1 MTTDRRT
8 FLKLAASLGLVMTS
22 PGVLPQR
29 GWADEV
35 RFAGPF
41 LVTIHASGGWDPT
54 LLCDPKGRET
64 AADDDPVNRYATGD
78 IGSVGDIRYAPLAGH
93 REFFERFASQLLVV
107 NGIDAGTN
115 SHDTGTRHIWSG
127 GMDAEMPSIGA
138 LAAAAAPTRPALA
151 FLSNGGYDVTRDL
164 VASTR
169 LPDVGAIA
177 EISYP
182 HRLDPN
188 SPTSTLFTDA
198 GLDRIAQARQ
208 ERLQRQHEAET
219 LPRQIQAMELLMA
232 SRMGDNELSELLA
245 WLPATLDNSNNPL
258 IRQAQVAVAAFRAGL
273 SISANLVIGGFDT
286 HGNHDQNHEP
296 AMQRVVAGITA
307 LMNEAERQGI
317 ADRLVVAVGSDFART
332 PWYNETN
339 GKDHWSVTSMM
350 FMGPGIRGGRVIG
363 ATDARQSPLTI
374 DPSTLAVSEAGIRI
388 TPGHV
393 HHSLR
398 ELLGFGENPVVEPF
412 RVQGSAIPLFS

>member
-8 FLKLAASLGLVMTS
+8 FLKLAASLGLVLTA
-22 PGVLPQR
+22 PTVLPRR
-29 GWADEV
+29 GWADEE

-41 LVTIHASGGWDPT
+41 LITVHASGGWDPT
-54 LLCDPKGRET
+54 VLCDPKGRET
-64 AADDDPVNRYATGD
+64 EADDDPVNRYATGD
-78 IGSVGDIRYAPLAGH
+78 IGTVGDIRFAPLAGH
-93 REFFERFASQLLVV
+93 REFFERFGSQLLVV

-127 GMDAEMPSIGA
+127 TMDAEMPSIGA
-138 LAAAAAPTRPALA
+138 LAAATAPTRPALA
-151 FLSNGGYDVTRDL
+151 FLSNGGYDVTSDL
-164 VASTR
+164 VAPTR

-188 SPTSTLFTDA
+188 EPASVLFTDA
-198 GLDRIAQARQ
+198 GLDRIEQARN
-208 ERLQRQHEAET
+208 ERLHRRHEAET
-219 LPRQIQAMELLMA
+219 LPRQIQSMELLMA
-232 SRMGDNELSELLA
+232 SRMGDNELSVLLGY
-245 WLPATLDNSNNPL
+245 LPATLDNTNNPL
-258 IRQAQVAVAAFRAGL
+258 IRQAQVAIAAFRAGL

-296 AMQRVVAGITA
+296 AMQRVVAGITSI
-307 LMNEAERQGI
+307 MNEAERQGI
-317 ADRLVVAVGSDFART
+317 ADKVVIAVGSDFART

-350 FMGPGIRGGRVIG
+350 FMGPGIRGGRVVG

-374 DPSTLAVSEAGIRI
+374 DPATLALSESGVRI

-398 ELLGFGENPVVEPF
+398 ELLGFSDNPLVEPF
-412 RVQGSAIPLFS
+412 RVQGSPIPLFT